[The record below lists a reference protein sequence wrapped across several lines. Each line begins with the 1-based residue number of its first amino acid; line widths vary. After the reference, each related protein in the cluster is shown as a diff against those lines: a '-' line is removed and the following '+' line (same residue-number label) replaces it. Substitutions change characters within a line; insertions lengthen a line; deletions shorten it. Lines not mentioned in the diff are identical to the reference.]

1 MTVHVQCPRKR
12 TPRQPTTML
21 STPIPSDSDTQ
32 RNLQPRRDALSYSID
47 RLSRRNEIVLKSS
60 MRVLD
65 HRFRHRWT
73 AVNSGGDVRITAHEA
88 GAGAG
93 VEAAL
98 HLGSSFVPDA
108 FFVQLPLRAQDL
120 ETTFNRIGEELIQT
134 RDLQRSNALRVPRD
148 DEVFHLQRWPSDTF
162 LHAEHSLTLATL
174 LSARP
179 CSVVTLQGRSA
190 LPMDLCR
197 AFMKEL
203 MGNGLLRPSTE
214 ATTLSSTH
222 AYGRSR
228 TSWSSPAVAPSG
240 LLARIRARLGILPIG
255 PR

>member
-1 MTVHVQCPRKR
+1 MTVSVQCPRKR
-12 TPRQPTTML
+12 RPRQPTTML

-73 AVNSGGDVRITAHEA
+73 AVDSGGDVRITAHEA

-98 HLGSSFVPDA
+98 HLGSSLVPDA

-134 RDLQRSNALRVPRD
+134 RDLQRSTDLSFWVACCIAAPHHCGKKPRD
-148 DEVFHLQRWPSDTF
+148 ALSNLVFFIHVSMYLLQMCNFHTMQ
-162 LHAEHSLTLATL
+162 A
-174 LSARP
+174 
-179 CSVVTLQGRSA
+179 VVS
-190 LPMDLCR
+190 
-197 AFMKEL
+197 
-203 MGNGLLRPSTE
+203 GL
-214 ATTLSSTH
+214 
-222 AYGRSR
+222 SR
-228 TSWSSPAVAPSG
+228 TRKLDKVRVGAP
-240 LLARIRARLGILPIG
+240 RVKP
-255 PR
+255 